1 MMYVCTIIFG
11 SIKDEIESGHPF
23 FLQGTGESVRQRN
36 VLYRSTCEVTRG
48 HGQKLWKRSLGFC
61 ADPKLLEMIYLRK
74 RVRKKGWNQL
84 KGVFYLILELDLYLA
99 F

>member
-1 MMYVCTIIFG
+1 MCCIG
-11 SIKDEIESGHPF
+11 
-23 FLQGTGESVRQRN
+23 
-36 VLYRSTCEVTRG
+36 VLV
-48 HGQKLWKRSLGFC
+48 KSLEDADKNCGRETC

-74 RVRKKGWNQL
+74 RVRKKRWNQL